1 MKKTD
6 LRTEIGY
13 TTPEAITVRGENL
26 AENLLGKLDFVEM
39 MMFTILGKIPSQNE
53 RKMVNH
59 ILVTACD
66 HGLTPSA
73 MSARLTYLGAPE
85 APQAAVAAGLLGAGS
100 VFLGTTQNCAEI
112 LGVAAEHLDEDAEEE
127 AFMDCARRLIQSSRE
142 KKQAVYGLGH
152 PIHINGD
159 PRIPVLRRLSQE
171 LGYFG
176 KHWKLME
183 SVQKVFLADRNK
195 NLPMNAV
202 GAIGAI
208 VCDMK
213 LDPMIARGL
222 MLVGRA
228 GGLLAHLYEEKHNPV
243 GQKIWDVVLAQ
254 DERNVA
260 AIR

>member
-1 MKKTD
+1 MKKME
-6 LRTEIGY
+6 LKTEIGY

-26 AENLLGKLDFVEM
+26 AQDLLGKMDFVDM
-39 MMFTILGKIPSQNE
+39 MMFTIFGVRPSQNE
-53 RKMVNH
+53 KTMINH

-100 VFLGTTQNCAEI
+100 VFLGTTQNCAEM
-112 LGVAAEHLDEDAEEE
+112 LGAAAVDLDENADDEEFLE
-127 AFMDCARRLIQSSRE
+127 CARRLIQSTRA
-142 KKQAVYGLGH
+142 KKQFVYGLGH
-152 PIHINGD
+152 PIHIDGD
-159 PRIPVLRRLSQE
+159 PRVPTLRRLSQE

-183 SVQKVFLADRNK
+183 AVQKALLIDRQK
-195 NLPMNAV
+195 NLPLNAV
-202 GAIGAI
+202 GAVGSII
-208 VCDMK
+208 CDMN

-228 GGLLAHLYEEKHNPV
+228 GGLVAHLYEEKTNPV

-260 AIR
+260 PER